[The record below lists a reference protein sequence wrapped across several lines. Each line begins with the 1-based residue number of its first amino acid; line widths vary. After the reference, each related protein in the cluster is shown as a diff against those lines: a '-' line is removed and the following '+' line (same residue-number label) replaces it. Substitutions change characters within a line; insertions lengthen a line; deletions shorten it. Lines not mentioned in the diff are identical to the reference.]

1 MVKVEFTPTEKATIA
16 ATLAT
21 VAIDLQRGYVPYHY
35 STHELAQITNRYPQ
49 FEKLDDIMANVWKS
63 NKKYNSVPR
72 IAEYPIEMGK
82 FCEYMV
88 MLAEALEV

>member
-1 MVKVEFTPTEKATIA
+1 MVKVEFTPTEKAIIA
-16 ATLAT
+16 ATLAAI
-21 VAIDLQRGYVPYHY
+21 AIDLQRGCVPHHC

-49 FEKLDDIMANVWKS
+49 FEKLDDIMANIWKS
-63 NKKYNSVPR
+63 NKKCDSMPR
-72 IAEYPIEMGK
+72 FAEYPIEMGK